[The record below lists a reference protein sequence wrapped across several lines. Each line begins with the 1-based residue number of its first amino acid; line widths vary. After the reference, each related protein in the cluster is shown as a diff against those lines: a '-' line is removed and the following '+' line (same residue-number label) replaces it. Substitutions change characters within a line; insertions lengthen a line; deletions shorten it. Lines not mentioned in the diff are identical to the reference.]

1 MLQDVTEDSSELSE
15 RQLRAVP
22 YLSAAMIFTEAAE
35 NLGVSRET
43 MSLWFNDPTVRDV
56 YERQWDEAAEI
67 SIDEIRVLMLK
78 SFIALAERLVSD
90 GPRRPV
96 RVLPRR
102 DSPSDPLMTDAE
114 DAEIEREAHK
124 RLIQLISD
132 AKNDC
137 NRSGH
142 AKHRTVSR
150 PRNHTSETPSYPHL
164 RALFPKPRLDM

>member
-90 GPRRPV
+90 GSRRPTPAFRYV
-96 RVLPRR
+96 TV
-102 DSPSDPLMTDAE
+102 SDLERADDE
-114 DAEIEREAHK
+114 REREAHK